1 MNDRI
6 LQCLLL
12 LLLLLSIIVIIRNR
26 FDLGN
31 YLCLQHLI
39 VTSSIALTTLLFF
52 AESVIL
58 FRDEQTKDI
67 RQSNNVE
74 WLPCVQFR
82 LLQTTHT
89 RWTYVNA
96 FKTSE
101 IVADTPTVCK
111 KISSFSIALLR
122 RSTAV
127 GLSSF
132 IF

>member
-1 MNDRI
+1 M
-6 LQCLLL
+6 
-12 LLLLLSIIVIIRNR
+12 SFIIIIIIIIIIIRNR

-82 LLQTTHT
+82 LLHDNPHAMDVRQ
-89 RWTYVNA
+89 RIQNIRNRCRYSN
-96 FKTSE
+96 
-101 IVADTPTVCK
+101 
-111 KISSFSIALLR
+111 
-122 RSTAV
+122 
-127 GLSSF
+127 GL
-132 IF
+132 